1 MKKNSRGF
9 TLVELLVV
17 IAIMGSIL
25 VLAITSLNKISK
37 AKKNEAKK
45 KVENQIELA
54 AKQYFEANEYLFES
68 LLAGNQGSFVTIPL
82 ERLIY
87 NDYLNTLT
95 DPTTGE
101 KFDKCSNITVKRQK
115 NKKYTFSYD
124 STDIGNCSVSS
135 SYNYV
140 LEDGQTLTIANTKK
154 CYSKSNNREIEFTG
168 GGNWCRGK
176 VSLNFSASFIKGSG
190 TISKIELKQNNRT
203 VLSAT
208 NTSSTNYDDSVS
220 SSNKKT
226 ITAVFETNKGNS
238 VEQSVDYY
246 IDNKLPVIFSNATDY
261 KTNTVTEIDDI
272 NWINAKSDK
281 EGIAYTAGYKDEHS
295 GIDKT
300 KSYYEWKK
308 NSKSEKIF
316 VSSMKNGTEEFG
328 KYYAHKTIYHND
340 DGVYVDKFYICDIA
354 ENCAPMETKYYG
366 IDKTP
371 PKLEYKNTKNA
382 ATSNPSWTNQTAY
395 FDVVATDLTS
405 GINTN
410 ASFDTGNGT
419 FYSIVDG
426 TNKSVKNSSDLTKI
440 PNGYKLAGDYLSN
453 EGNRNKY
460 HKVCDNAG
468 NCTENTIYAKI
479 DKTAPTLNYT
489 ITSKWLDGKTA
500 NANIYNGKC
509 SINSAIKCPYE
520 NAKWTKDNI
529 SFNVTASDALSGI
542 NETSS
547 FETNGTGSDEN
558 VSNKKGVFYVEWDNE
573 PNGGSATTQFDIVT
587 VNKNEQGKYIR
598 NNAGYWAINY
608 GKRRQSYTVC
618 DKAGNCTTKT
628 TYARFDKIAPE
639 IINVSAPN
647 GSSSSSY
654 CSGKPVV
661 ATRFRVRDNAQVY
674 NVYHYM
680 SNEDVDINKDKDTL
694 SYFTEGFNSVKNG
707 GINIYNT
714 LKTKKSDFKQ
724 VNDVNNNGT
733 LYEMARYW
741 ADTDVSTANS
751 IGCGTIAGNTKTP
764 DYNYANQYCNF
775 ISAIDGAG
783 NKTVSRICGSARK
796 SSTNVKSK

>member
-54 AKQYFEANEYLFES
+54 AKQYFEANEYLFEDLDS
-68 LLAGNQGSFVTIPL
+68 GTGFKTIPL
-82 ERLIY
+82 YKLIES
-87 NDYLNTLT
+87 DYLNTLT

-101 KFDKCSNITVKRQK
+101 KFAKCSTITIKREK
-115 NKKYTFSYD
+115 NKKYTFSYNENGND
-124 STDIGNCSVSS
+124 CNVTSKITYTLKKGETITITNKSGCYETSATTTDFSEKSKELKGDWCAGNELIMYNVTVNGGTLNNLKITQGTDELASTSTSTSISYMDTSS
-135 SYNYV
+135 SAI
-140 LEDGQTLTIANTKK
+140 EKKATLTATTV
-154 CYSKSNNREIEFTG
+154 SG
-168 GGNWCRGK
+168 G
-176 VSLNFSASFIKGSG
+176 IK
-190 TISKIELKQNNRT
+190 TQD
-203 VLSAT
+203 LS
-208 NTSSTNYDDSVS
+208 
-220 SSNKKT
+220 
-226 ITAVFETNKGNS
+226 
-238 VEQSVDYY
+238 YY
-246 IDNKLPVIFSNATDY
+246 IDNIAPTITSSDFDY
-261 KTNTVTEIDDI
+261 NSYSGTSLNNV
-272 NWINAKSDK
+272 NWINNNS
-281 EGIAYTAGYKDEHS
+281 S
-295 GIDKT
+295 KT
-300 KSYYEWKK
+300 KINYNVTYNDSHSRISSSSSYYS
-308 NSKSEKIF
+308 NSGSNTS
-316 VSSMKNGTEEFG
+316 VSTGVSVNHEADG
-328 KYYAHKTIYHND
+328 KYTDAFKA
-340 DGVYVDKFYICDIA
+340 CDNA
-354 ENCAPMETKYYG
+354 GNCTEVKKYYG

-419 FYSIVDG
+419 LYSIVDG
-426 TNKSVKNSSDLTKI
+426 TNKSVKDSSDLTKI
-440 PNGYKLAGDYLSN
+440 PNGYKLADDYLSN

-520 NAKWTKDNI
+520 NTKWTKDNI

-558 VSNKKGVFYVEWDNE
+558 ASNKKGVFYVEWDNE

>member
-25 VLAITSLNKISK
+25 VLAITSLNSISK

-54 AKQYFEANEYLFES
+54 AKQYFEANEYLFEDLDS
-68 LLAGNQGSFVTIPL
+68 GTGYTTIPL
-82 ERLIY
+82 HKLIDS
-87 NDYLNTLT
+87 DYLNTLT
-95 DPTTGE
+95 DPTTNK
-101 KFDKCSNITVKRQK
+101 KFDRCSTIKVTREK

-124 STDIGNCSVSS
+124 ENGNNCNETSKITYTLKKGETITIMNNSGCYTKETNLDDYVEKSKEKKGIWCAGNELIMYDVTVNGGSIRNLKLTQNGTEISSKLNSNSISYMDTVSS
-135 SYNYV
+135 DSQKNV
-140 LEDGQTLTIANTKK
+140 ELTVETVSGYTK
-154 CYSKSNNREIEFTG
+154 N
-168 GGNWCRGK
+168 
-176 VSLNFSASFIKGSG
+176 
-190 TISKIELKQNNRT
+190 QN
-203 VLSAT
+203 LS
-208 NTSSTNYDDSVS
+208 
-220 SSNKKT
+220 
-226 ITAVFETNKGNS
+226 
-238 VEQSVDYY
+238 YY
-246 IDNKLPVIFSNATDY
+246 IDNEKPTITSSDDDY
-261 KTNTVTEIDDI
+261 KYYSGTSLNSV
-272 NWINAKSDK
+272 NWINNNSSKS
-281 EGIAYTAGYKDEHS
+281 EINYKVTYNDSHS
-295 GIDKT
+295 GI
-300 KSYYEWKK
+300 
-308 NSKSEKIF
+308 
-316 VSSMKNGTEEFG
+316 SSSDSRYNNNEITSNEVQVKHDTDG
-328 KYYAHKTIYHND
+328 KYTDTFEA
-340 DGVYVDKFYICDIA
+340 CDNA
-354 ENCAPMETKYYG
+354 GNCAPIVTRYSG

-371 PKLEYKNTKNA
+371 PALEYKNTKNA

-410 ASFDTGNGT
+410 SSFDTGNGT
-419 FYSIVDG
+419 LYSIVDG
-426 TNKSVKNSSDLTKI
+426 TNKSVKDSSDLTEI
-440 PNGYKLAGDYLSN
+440 TNGYKLVNDYLFN

-460 HKVCDNAG
+460 HKVCDKAG
-468 NCTENTIYAKI
+468 NCTENRIYAKI

-509 SINSAIKCPYE
+509 SINSAIKCPYT

-558 VSNKKGVFYVEWDNE
+558 ASNKKGVFYVEWDNE

-587 VNKNEQGKYIR
+587 VNKNEKGEYIR

-680 SNEDVDINKDKDTL
+680 SNEDVDINKNKDTL

-707 GINIYNT
+707 SINIYNT

-724 VNDVNNNGT
+724 VNDVNGNGT
-733 LYEMARYW
+733 LYEIARYW
-741 ADTDVSTANS
+741 ADTDVSTANG

-775 ISAIDGAG
+775 ISAMDGAG

>member
-54 AKQYFEANEYLFES
+54 AKQYFEANEYLFEALTTS
-68 LLAGNQGSFVTIPL
+68 GSGSTTIPL
-82 ERLIY
+82 IKLISS
-87 NDYLNTLT
+87 DYINTLT
-95 DPTTGE
+95 DPTTGK
-101 KFDKCSNITVKRQK
+101 KFHECSTITITRMT

-124 STDIGNCSVSS
+124 PNITQCSGTSFKYNYTLKNGEQVSISGDNGCYEYGAKKLDYGKESMKRNLSGDGNSWCTGSEIIKITASVTNGGTISNIILKEDEEEKEKISGSNLIYVDQTSSGTQKNIVATVTTTKNSTQSVALNYNLDNVAPTITSSDSDYNSYSGTSLDNVNWINNNSSKTKINYNVAYNDLHSGISSSS
-135 SYNYV
+135 SY
-140 LEDGQTLTIANTKK
+140 
-154 CYSKSNNREIEFTG
+154 YSNS
-168 GGNWCRGK
+168 
-176 VSLNFSASFIKGSG
+176 GS
-190 TISKIELKQNNRT
+190 
-203 VLSAT
+203 
-208 NTSSTNYDDSVS
+208 NTSVSTGVSV
-220 SSNKKT
+220 NHE
-226 ITAVFETNKGNS
+226 A
-238 VEQSVDYY
+238 D
-246 IDNKLPVIFSNATDY
+246 
-261 KTNTVTEIDDI
+261 
-272 NWINAKSDK
+272 
-281 EGIAYTAGYKDEHS
+281 
-295 GIDKT
+295 
-300 KSYYEWKK
+300 
-308 NSKSEKIF
+308 
-316 VSSMKNGTEEFG
+316 G
-328 KYYAHKTIYHND
+328 KYTDAFKA
-340 DGVYVDKFYICDIA
+340 CDEA
-354 ENCAPMETKYYG
+354 GNCTEVKKYYG
-366 IDKTP
+366 IDKTS

-419 FYSIVDG
+419 LYSIVDG
-426 TNKSVKNSSDLTKI
+426 TNKSVKDSSDLTEI
-440 PNGYKLAGDYLSN
+440 TNGYKLAGDYLSN

-460 HKVCDNAG
+460 HKVCDKAG

-500 NANIYNGKC
+500 NVNIYNGKC

-558 VSNKKGVFYVEWDNE
+558 ASNKKGVFYVEWDNE

-751 IGCGTIAGNTKTP
+751 IGCGTIAGNTKKP

-783 NKTVSRICGSARK
+783 NKTVSRICGSARR

>member
-25 VLAITSLNKISK
+25 VLAITSLNSISK

-54 AKQYFEANEYLFES
+54 AKQYFEANEYLFEDLDS
-68 LLAGNQGSFVTIPL
+68 GTGYTTIPL
-82 ERLIY
+82 HKLIDS
-87 NDYLNTLT
+87 DYLNTLT
-95 DPTTGE
+95 DPTTNK
-101 KFDKCSNITVKRQK
+101 KFDRCSTIKVTREK

-124 STDIGNCSVSS
+124 SKDINCNKKSELTYTLKSGETITITDNSGCYIKEATLNDYSGKSKETKNNWCAGSELIMYNVTVNGGTVSNLKITQGVNETTSPSNSIGYKDITSS
-135 SYNYV
+135 AN
-140 LEDGQTLTIANTKK
+140 EKKATLTVT
-154 CYSKSNNREIEFTG
+154 T
-168 GGNWCRGK
+168 
-176 VSLNFSASFIKGSG
+176 VSGDIK
-190 TISKIELKQNNRT
+190 TQNLT
-203 VLSAT
+203 
-208 NTSSTNYDDSVS
+208 
-220 SSNKKT
+220 
-226 ITAVFETNKGNS
+226 
-238 VEQSVDYY
+238 YY
-246 IDNKLPVIFSNATDY
+246 IDNEKPTIDSLDY
-261 KTNTVTEIDDI
+261 DYNYYSGTSLDNV
-272 NWINAKSDK
+272 NWINNNSSKTKINYNVTYNDS
-281 EGIAYTAGYKDEHS
+281 HS
-295 GIDKT
+295 GISSSS
-300 KSYYEWKK
+300 SYYS
-308 NSKSEKIF
+308 NSGSNTS
-316 VSSMKNGTEEFG
+316 VSNGVSVNHEADG
-328 KYYAHKTIYHND
+328 KYTDAFKAC
-340 DGVYVDKFYICDIA
+340 DKA
-354 ENCAPMETKYYG
+354 GNCTEVKKYYG

-410 ASFDTGNGT
+410 SSFDTGNGT
-419 FYSIVDG
+419 LYSIVDG
-426 TNKSVKNSSDLTKI
+426 TNKSVKDSSDLTKI
-440 PNGYKLAGDYLSN
+440 TNGYKLVDDYLSN

-509 SINSAIKCPYE
+509 SINSAIKCPYT

-547 FETNGTGSDEN
+547 FETNGSGSDEN
-558 VSNKKGVFYVEWDNE
+558 SSNKKGVFYVEWDNE

-587 VNKNEQGKYIR
+587 VNKNEKGEYIR

-618 DKAGNCTTKT
+618 DKAGNCTTKN

-680 SNEDVDINKDKDTL
+680 SNEDVDINKNKDTL

-775 ISAIDGAG
+775 ISAMDGAG
-783 NKTVSRICGSARK
+783 NKTVSRICGSARQ